1 MTKTL
6 AHRIE
11 QICIQ
16 GCDSVR
22 QTIES
27 LELHQPVNSIRDLSP
42 QECNEVLHELKEI
55 MSIYDYR

>member
-1 MTKTL
+1 MTKNL
-6 AHRIE
+6 AHCVE

-22 QTIES
+22 HTIEK
-27 LELHQPVNSIRDLSP
+27 LETHQPVNSIRDLTP
-42 QECNEVLHELKEI
+42 QECNEVLHELREI